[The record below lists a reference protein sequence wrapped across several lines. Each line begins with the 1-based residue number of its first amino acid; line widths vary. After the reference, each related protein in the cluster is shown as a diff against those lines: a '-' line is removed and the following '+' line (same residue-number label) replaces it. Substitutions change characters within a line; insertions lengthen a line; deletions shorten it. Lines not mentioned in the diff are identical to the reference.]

1 VTREKRG
8 VSSSI
13 ENSIQKPM
21 FAKSLSPFSRDFV
34 SVRFG
39 IPIREKMEN
48 QCQRP
53 YRQNQQL

>member
-1 VTREKRG
+1 
-8 VSSSI
+8 
-13 ENSIQKPM
+13 M